1 MTTTTQDVSRLS
13 EVYRNRVPFR
23 GEMHDHAA
31 TGGTS
36 DGKRPLSHW
45 IGAMEALDMDF
56 AAILDHRQV
65 RHMYEPEWE
74 DGLFLC
80 GSEPGTG
87 IIRDGK
93 TDSMHYNLLTP
104 TAAALEELL
113 DEFPEYEFTGGQEGH
128 FKYPRFTPERFGE
141 LIDSLKVKGGFF
153 VHPHPTSLIRSE
165 NPLDY
170 WFRDETAI
178 EVFYINM
185 DSRETHENYKVWTAL
200 LDCGKRV
207 WAIAGGDGHACCSD
221 EALTTIYAKER
232 TNAAILASLRTGDF
246 TCGPVGIRMCVGHTA
261 MGGICSFAEAETG
274 GRYTRHNPAP
284 QSARLVL
291 SVGDFHRS
299 VCDTTHSY
307 RADLIDDTGLVF
319 SRPVTCTEP
328 AFFAMNVNK
337 NRKFYRAEV
346 WDETRNLRIAVGNP
360 IWNSDL
366 MISE

>member
-1 MTTTTQDVSRLS
+1 MTATTQDVNRLS
-13 EVYRNRVPFR
+13 EVYSGRFPFH

-45 IGAMEALDMDF
+45 IGAMEALSMDF

-80 GSEPGTG
+80 GSEPGTC
-87 IIRDGK
+87 IIREDR
-93 TDSMHYNLLTP
+93 TDAMHYNLLTP
-104 TAAALEELL
+104 TAVALEELL
-113 DEFPEYEFTGGQEGH
+113 TEFPEYEFTGGQEGH

-141 LIDSLKVKGGFF
+141 LIDALKAKGGFF
-153 VHPHPTSLIRSE
+153 VHPHPTTMFRSD

-185 DSRETHENYKVWTAL
+185 DTPETHDNYKVWTGL
-200 LDCGKRV
+200 LELGKRV

-221 EALTTIYAKER
+221 EALTTIYAEER
-232 TNAAILASLRTGDF
+232 TNAAILESLRAGDF

-261 MGGICSFAEAETG
+261 MGGLCSFSEAESDVPSAQC
-274 GRYTRHNPAP
+274 NPAP
-284 QSARLVL
+284 TSARLVL

-299 VCDTTHSY
+299 VFDTTHKY
-307 RADLIDDTGLVF
+307 RVDLLDDTGLVF
-319 SRPVTCTEP
+319 SKPITCTEP
-328 AFFAMNVNK
+328 SFFAMNVSK

-346 WDETRNLRIAVGNP
+346 WDETKNLRIAIGNP

-366 MISE
+366 CE